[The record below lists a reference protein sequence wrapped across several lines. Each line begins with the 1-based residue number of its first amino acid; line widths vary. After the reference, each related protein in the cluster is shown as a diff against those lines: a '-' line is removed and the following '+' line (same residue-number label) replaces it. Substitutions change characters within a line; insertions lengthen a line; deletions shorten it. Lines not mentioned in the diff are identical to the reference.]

1 MDLFQTRSQSFISSS
16 SVNNS
21 KVLETQSETDRMCY
35 FYRGKDALAA
45 FKHSVMLRFEEHT
58 NAEFRKMRQIEHD
71 NLNRFVGIAVD
82 NGMIY
87 SLWRFCARGTLQGVI
102 TKGSLP
108 MDTIFI
114 QSMMM
119 DIASVRHFTY
129 RAEYTDHVFLQGLNY
144 IHESSMTV
152 HGRLTSQNCVVDD
165 RWQVKVSYYGM
176 SSIKEYEQRT
186 LEEQLWTAPEL
197 LRGEVDDVGTKEADV
212 YSFAIIASEMITKK
226 PAWDLDNRKESAKG
240 LFGPEM

>member
-1 MDLFQTRSQSFISSS
+1 MWKIPPHELRKTTHKTRSQSFISSS

-119 DIASVRHFTY
+119 DIAS
-129 RAEYTDHVFLQGLNY
+129 GLNY